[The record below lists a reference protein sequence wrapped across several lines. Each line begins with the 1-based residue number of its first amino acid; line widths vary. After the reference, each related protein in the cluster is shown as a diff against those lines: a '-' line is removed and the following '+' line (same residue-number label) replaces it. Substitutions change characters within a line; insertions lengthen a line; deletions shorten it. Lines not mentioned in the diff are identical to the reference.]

1 MLQLA
6 IKDHSRTINLDRSRI
21 TVGREG
27 GNTVVLDAT
36 DVSGYHAEI
45 HCEPGGVFIVDLGS
59 TNGTS
64 INGRKINRRQ
74 KLAAW
79 DRVVFGSVPA
89 EVIDTSGRRPTQM
102 IGSRGQPGSSAGP
115 ESWRLAG
122 QPGALEIVGRHVIGR
137 DPGCDFTVS
146 SDSISRRHARLELR
160 DGRLVVTDLGSAN
173 GTFVNGQRVQERVVR
188 IGDEIRFDRESFR
201 VEGPV
206 ARGRTSVGP
215 PAVAATRV
223 RRDLGDAGATMVSSS
238 AGRLEVVA
246 GMEPRSFGLSKGR
259 YLVGRAAKNDIQLGE
274 GSVSSRHARLER
286 TARGWRLTDLQ
297 STNGTFVN
305 GRRIQ
310 SAELKPGD
318 RIRFGDVGIEFS
330 QDAPPAALRPGRAVI
345 PGRWDP
351 TAAPQPAQQPRRPA
365 RRAVPV
371 RPRTTG
377 TGSPSGFPAW
387 GYGVA
392 AMVLLCLGVGI
403 VLLSRSS
410 GSGFGL
416 RGFPSLDGYYSPGAF
431 IPDFKIDGKILLYR
445 TGKEERIKT
454 ITRALFEKVGSDSIN
469 LHEYFLVHTD
479 SDFSLLLRYHVLYKN
494 IKPSWNKNVWV
505 RSTLWASILVD
516 DEHVDEWKTWLV
528 QHGNRRQPRPDSH
541 PPRRR
546 FLKTRGPK
554 RNLSAEHHG
563 LVDVPVKSGERIWVK
578 KE

>member
-1 MLQLA
+1 MVA
-6 IKDHSRTINLDRSRI
+6 
-21 TVGREG
+21 
-27 GNTVVLDAT
+27 
-36 DVSGYHAEI
+36 
-45 HCEPGGVFIVDLGS
+45 
-59 TNGTS
+59 
-64 INGRKINRRQ
+64 
-74 KLAAW
+74 
-79 DRVVFGSVPA
+79 
-89 EVIDTSGRRPTQM
+89 
-102 IGSRGQPGSSAGP
+102 
-115 ESWRLAG
+115 
-122 QPGALEIVGRHVIGR
+122 
-137 DPGCDFTVS
+137 
-146 SDSISRRHARLELR
+146 
-160 DGRLVVTDLGSAN
+160 DLGSAN
-173 GTFVNGQRVQERVVR
+173 GTFVNGQRVGERVLR
-188 IGDEIRFDRESFR
+188 IGDKIRFDMESFR

-206 ARGRTSVGP
+206 DLGRTSVRP
-215 PAVAATRV
+215 PDAAATRV
-223 RRDLGDAGATMVSSS
+223 RRDMGDAGATVVSGLG
-238 AGRLEVVA
+238 GRLEVVA
-246 GMEPRSFGLSKGR
+246 GMEARSFGLTKGK
-259 YLVGRAAKNDIQLGE
+259 YLVGRAAGSDIHLRE
-274 GSVSSRHARLER
+274 GSVSSRHAQLER
-286 TARGWRLTDLQ
+286 TGGSWRLTDLQ

-310 SAELKPGD
+310 SVEVNSGD
-318 RIRFGDVGIEFS
+318 RIRFGDVGMKFS
-330 QDAPPAALRPGRAVI
+330 LDAAHAAVRPGRAVI
-345 PGRWDP
+345 PATAVMPRRPDTSP
-351 TAAPQPAQQPRRPA
+351 TPQPLQQPRRPA
-365 RRAVPV
+365 RTAMPV
-371 RPRTTG
+371 RQRTTG
-377 TGSPSGFPAW
+377 AASTSGFPAW

-416 RGFPSLDGYYSPGAF
+416 RGFASLDGYYSPGAF